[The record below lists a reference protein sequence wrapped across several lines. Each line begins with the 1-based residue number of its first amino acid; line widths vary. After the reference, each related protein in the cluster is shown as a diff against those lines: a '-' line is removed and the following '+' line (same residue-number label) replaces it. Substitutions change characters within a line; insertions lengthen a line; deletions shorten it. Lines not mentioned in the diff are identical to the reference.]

1 MSRISGKADTRD
13 DVLEPIE
20 RPRRLVE
27 ITLESMRRAI
37 VDGDWT
43 LGEKLSESSIA
54 RLLGVSKTPVRE
66 ALVLLQREGLVQIRP
81 QSGTRVFTL
90 KPGELAHICDL
101 RQALETAALRLA
113 AEHDMAPLGRE
124 LLKITERMKSVR
136 EKGDTRTYLRLD
148 GGFHAALVRGSENPY
163 LVASYDL
170 VAGKV
175 AALRTHLGTDP
186 HHLEKS
192 FAEHCRIA
200 ELVRQGD
207 LDGALQVLAS
217 HIARKEGSYWAHLQ
231 AE

>member
-1 MSRISGKADTRD
+1 MSRLSSRAGAKEEA
-13 DVLEPIE
+13 LERIA

-37 VDGDWT
+37 VDGDWA

-54 RLLGVSKTPVRE
+54 RRLGVSKTPVRE
-66 ALVLLQREGLVQIRP
+66 ALVLLQREGLVEIRP

-113 AEHDMAPLGRE
+113 VEQDMASVGRE
-124 LLKITERMKSVR
+124 LLKVTERMKAAR
-136 EKGDTRTYLRLD
+136 ARGDTRTYLRLD
-148 GGFHAALVRGSENPY
+148 GEFHDVLVRGSGNPY
-163 LVASYDL
+163 LVASYEL

-192 FAEHCRIA
+192 FAEHCRLA
-200 ELVRQGD
+200 ELVSASD
-207 LDGALQVLAS
+207 LDAALQVLAS
-217 HIARKEGSYWAHLQ
+217 HIARKEGSYWAHLK
-231 AE
+231 AD